1 MCLHTAW
8 FGISSCRGTVTA
20 ALCIEAECDGKVF
33 ELEADGT
40 FKTHLSPV
48 TFDDLRMG
56 CRYDARLETD
66 NWCGVD
72 FDDSSW
78 DFVKKETTPKGEPR
92 LCKVEPIVITEM
104 RLPVDVKHYDRLPFA
119 YETCTP
125 GAKPREGCVRDN
137 IYVFDFGVN
146 TAGVTK
152 LKINGKRGQ
161 KIVIRHAEHNCG
173 SNFSVNTTV
182 FFQAKMK
189 KP

>member
-1 MCLHTAW
+1 MFLAHGGATSGHMCGEVCSGMRNIREIHILSAK
-8 FGISSCRGTVTA
+8 A
-20 ALCIEAECDGKVF
+20 AIEAGADIVMTAYNTIDGVLCVASKEILTDLLRDELGF
-33 ELEADGT
+33 EGVVM
-40 FKTHLSPV
+40 THGGGV
-48 TFDDLRMG
+48 LR
-56 CRYDARLETD
+56 ARD
-66 NWCGVD
+66 VVRGVD

-119 YETCTP
+119 YETCAS

-137 IYVFDFGVN
+137 VYVFDFGVN

-161 KIVIRHAEHNCG
+161 K
-173 SNFSVNTTV
+173 
-182 FFQAKMK
+182 
-189 KP
+189 